1 MIVKES
7 AEDYLETVLIL
18 KNRKG
23 TVRSVDI
30 AAELGVS
37 KASVCIAMRNLREG
51 GYLLSLI
58 HI

>member
-7 AEDYLETVLIL
+7 AEDDLETVLIL

-51 GYLLSLI
+51 GYLSLI